1 MMQNSNSITYS
12 KTLAPMKVNQLTSIV
27 LVVLLTSLGACTSE
41 GSTPAE
47 NAQLDGSKTD
57 GSESVAVVSP
67 TKEAPTPDGFQKVTW
82 DQLADVRFEVRY
94 FEDAQD
100 SLLFPAFGEAVQ
112 AMAAKSIVIS
122 GYVIPITYDRYV
134 LSANPFS
141 QCFFCGNAGPESVME
156 LHISELEGVLF
167 HTDEFRTF
175 TGVFKLNDLDVNQLN
190 YLLEDARAL

>member
-1 MMQNSNSITYS
+1 
-12 KTLAPMKVNQLTSIV
+12 MKAN
-27 LVVLLTSLGACTSE
+27 LLTNMLLGLLLISLGACGGE

-47 NAQLDGSKTD
+47 NAQLDSEQADSSKKVATV
-57 GSESVAVVSP
+57 SE
-67 TKEAPTPDGFQKVTW
+67 TKEAAIPEGFQKITW

-112 AMAAKSIVIS
+112 AMATKKIAIS

-156 LHISELEGVLF
+156 LNINDLEGILF